1 MEKILFYGQTYAE
14 WIIMGMLLVQLMAI
28 FVSMHKITV
37 IRKQLKRIT
46 DQVQDYLQV
55 VMESEEENARKME
68 ENRRA
73 SEKEA
78 QTQLISSVLEE
89 IFP

>member
-1 MEKILFYGQTYAE
+1 MEKILFYGQTYAQ

-28 FVSMHKITV
+28 FVSIHKITA

-46 DQVQDYLQV
+46 NQVQDYLQV
-55 VMESEEENARKME
+55 VMESEEENARKMQ

>member
-14 WIIMGMLLVQLMAI
+14 WIIMGMLLVQLMVI

-37 IRKQLKRIT
+37 IRKQLKKIT

-55 VMESEEENARKME
+55 VMESEEENARKLE
-68 ENRRA
+68 EDRRA

>member
-14 WIIMGMLLVQLMAI
+14 WIIMGMLLVQLMVI
-28 FVSMHKITV
+28 FVSIHKITV
-37 IRKQLKRIT
+37 IRKQLQRIT
-46 DQVQDYLQV
+46 EQVQDYLQV
-55 VMESEEENARKME
+55 VMESEEENARKLE

>member
-1 MEKILFYGQTYAE
+1 MEKILFYGQTYAQ
-14 WIIMGMLLVQLMAI
+14 WIIMGMLLVQLMVI
-28 FVSMHKITV
+28 FVSIHKITV

-46 DQVQDYLQV
+46 EQVQDYLQV

>member
-14 WIIMGMLLVQLMAI
+14 WIIMGMLLVQLMTV
-28 FVSMHKITV
+28 FVFIHKITV
-37 IRKQLKRIT
+37 IRKQLKKIT
-46 DQVQDYLQV
+46 DQVQEYLQV
-55 VMESEEENARKME
+55 VMESEEENARKLE
-68 ENRRA
+68 EDRRA

-78 QTQLISSVLEE
+78 QTQLISLVLEE

>member
-1 MEKILFYGQTYAE
+1 MEQILEFGQTYAE

-46 DQVQDYLQV
+46 EQVQDYLQV
-55 VMESEEENARKME
+55 VMESEEENARKLE

>member
-1 MEKILFYGQTYAE
+1 MEQILEFGQTYAE
-14 WIIMGMLLVQLMAI
+14 WIIMGMLLVQLMTV
-28 FVSMHKITV
+28 FVFIHKITV
-37 IRKQLKRIT
+37 IRKQLKKIT
-46 DQVQDYLQV
+46 NQVQDYLQV

>member
-1 MEKILFYGQTYAE
+1 MEQILEFGQTYAQ

-28 FVSMHKITV
+28 FVSMHKITL

-55 VMESEEENARKME
+55 VMESEEENARKLE

>member
-1 MEKILFYGQTYAE
+1 MEQILEFGQVYSE
-14 WIIMGMLLVQLMAI
+14 WIIMGIALFQLIIMFLLI
-28 FVSMHKITV
+28 HKITA
-37 IRKQLKRIT
+37 IRKLLKRIT
-46 DQVQDYLQV
+46 NQVEEYV
-55 VMESEEENARKME
+55 TAVMESEEESVRKSE
-68 ENRRA
+68 EDRRA

>member
-14 WIIMGMLLVQLMAI
+14 WIIMGMLLVQLMTV
-28 FVSMHKITV
+28 FVFIHKITV
-37 IRKQLKRIT
+37 IRKQLKKIT
-46 DQVQDYLQV
+46 DQVQEYLQV
-55 VMESEEENARKME
+55 VMESEEENARKLE
-68 ENRRA
+68 EDRRA

>member
-37 IRKQLKRIT
+37 IRKQLKKIT
-46 DQVQDYLQV
+46 NQVQDYLQV
-55 VMESEEENARKME
+55 VMESEEENARKLE

>member
-1 MEKILFYGQTYAE
+1 MEKILFYGQTYAQ
-14 WIIMGMLLVQLMAI
+14 WIIMGMILVQLMAI

-46 DQVQDYLQV
+46 EQVQDYLQV

>member
-37 IRKQLKRIT
+37 IRKQLKKIT
-46 DQVQDYLQV
+46 DQVQEYLQV
-55 VMESEEENARKME
+55 VMESEEENARKLE
-68 ENRRA
+68 EDRRA

>member
-1 MEKILFYGQTYAE
+1 MEKILFYGQTYAQ
-14 WIIMGMLLVQLMAI
+14 WIIMGMLLVQLMVI
-28 FVSMHKITV
+28 FVSIHKITV

-46 DQVQDYLQV
+46 EQVQDYLQV

-78 QTQLISSVLEE
+78 QTQLSSSVLEE

>member
-1 MEKILFYGQTYAE
+1 MEKILFYGQTYAQ
-14 WIIMGMLLVQLMAI
+14 WIIMGMLLVQLMTI

-46 DQVQDYLQV
+46 EQVQDYLQV
-55 VMESEEENARKME
+55 VMESEEENARKMQE
-68 ENRRA
+68 IRRA

>member
-1 MEKILFYGQTYAE
+1 MEKILFYGQTYAQ
-14 WIIMGMLLVQLMAI
+14 WIIMGMLLVQLMTI
-28 FVSMHKITV
+28 FVSIHKITV

>member
-46 DQVQDYLQV
+46 EQVQDYLQV

>member
-1 MEKILFYGQTYAE
+1 MEKILFYGQTYAQ
-14 WIIMGMLLVQLMAI
+14 WIIMGMLLVQLMTI
-28 FVSMHKITV
+28 FVSMHKITA
-37 IRKQLKRIT
+37 IRKQLKKIT

-55 VMESEEENARKME
+55 VMESEEENARKLE

>member
-14 WIIMGMLLVQLMAI
+14 WIIMGMLLVQLMTI
-28 FVSMHKITV
+28 FVSMHKITA
-37 IRKQLKRIT
+37 IRKQLKKIT
-46 DQVQDYLQV
+46 DQVQEYLKV
-55 VMESEEENARKME
+55 VMESEEENDRKLE

>member
-1 MEKILFYGQTYAE
+1 MEQILEFGQTYAE
-14 WIIMGMLLVQLMAI
+14 WIIMGMLLVQLMTI
-28 FVSMHKITV
+28 FVSIHKITA
-37 IRKQLKRIT
+37 IRKQLKKIT
-46 DQVQDYLQV
+46 NQVQDYLQV

>member
-1 MEKILFYGQTYAE
+1 MEQILEFGQVYSE
-14 WIIMGMLLVQLMAI
+14 WIIMGIALFQLIIMFLLI
-28 FVSMHKITV
+28 HKITA
-37 IRKQLKRIT
+37 IRKLLKRIT
-46 DQVQDYLQV
+46 NQVEEYV
-55 VMESEEENARKME
+55 AAVMESEEESVRKLE
-68 ENRRA
+68 EDRRA

>member
-55 VMESEEENARKME
+55 VMESEEENARKLE

>member
-1 MEKILFYGQTYAE
+1 MEKILFYGQTYAQ

-46 DQVQDYLQV
+46 EQVQDYLQV
-55 VMESEEENARKME
+55 VMESEEENARKMQ

>member
-1 MEKILFYGQTYAE
+1 MEQILEFGQTYAE

-37 IRKQLKRIT
+37 IRKQLKKIT
-46 DQVQDYLQV
+46 DQVQEYLQV
-55 VMESEEENARKME
+55 VRESEEENARKLE

>member
-55 VMESEEENARKME
+55 VMESEEENARKMQ

>member
-14 WIIMGMLLVQLMAI
+14 WIIMGMLLVQLMVI
-28 FVSMHKITV
+28 FVSIHKITV

-55 VMESEEENARKME
+55 VMESEEENARKMQ

>member
-14 WIIMGMLLVQLMAI
+14 WIIMGMLLVQLMTI
-28 FVSMHKITV
+28 FVSIHKITA
-37 IRKQLKRIT
+37 IRKQLKKIT

-55 VMESEEENARKME
+55 VMESEEENARKMQ

>member
-1 MEKILFYGQTYAE
+1 MEQILEFGQTYAE
-14 WIIMGMLLVQLMAI
+14 WIIMGMLLVQLMTI

-37 IRKQLKRIT
+37 IRKQLKKIT
-46 DQVQDYLQV
+46 NQVQEYLQV
-55 VMESEEENARKME
+55 VMESEEENARKLE
-68 ENRRA
+68 EDRRA

>member
-1 MEKILFYGQTYAE
+1 MEKILFYGQTYAQ

-46 DQVQDYLQV
+46 KQVQDYLQV
-55 VMESEEENARKME
+55 VMESEEENARKMQ

>member
-1 MEKILFYGQTYAE
+1 MEKILFYGQTYAQ
-14 WIIMGMLLVQLMAI
+14 WIIMGMLLVQLMTV
-28 FVSMHKITV
+28 FVSIHKITA
-37 IRKQLKRIT
+37 IRKQLKKIT
-46 DQVQDYLQV
+46 NQVQEYLQV
-55 VMESEEENARKME
+55 VMESEEENARKLE

-89 IFP
+89 IFL

>member
-1 MEKILFYGQTYAE
+1 MEQILEFGQTYAE

-37 IRKQLKRIT
+37 IRKQLKKIT
-46 DQVQDYLQV
+46 NQVQDYLQV

>member
-1 MEKILFYGQTYAE
+1 MEKILFYGQTYAQ

-28 FVSMHKITV
+28 FVSIHKITV

-46 DQVQDYLQV
+46 EQVQDYLQV
-55 VMESEEENARKME
+55 VMESEEENARKLE

>member
-1 MEKILFYGQTYAE
+1 MEQILEFGQVYSE
-14 WIIMGMLLVQLMAI
+14 WIIMGIALFQLIIMFLLV
-28 FVSMHKITV
+28 HKITV

-46 DQVQDYLQV
+46 NQVQDYLQV
-55 VMESEEENARKME
+55 VMESEEENARKLE
-68 ENRRA
+68 EDRRA

>member
-46 DQVQDYLQV
+46 EQVQDYLQV
-55 VMESEEENARKME
+55 VMESEEENARKLE

>member
-1 MEKILFYGQTYAE
+1 MEQILEFGQVYSE
-14 WIIMGMLLVQLMAI
+14 WIIMGIALFQLIIMFLLI
-28 FVSMHKITV
+28 HKITA
-37 IRKQLKRIT
+37 IRKLLKRIT
-46 DQVQDYLQV
+46 NQVEEYV
-55 VMESEEENARKME
+55 AAVMESEEESVLKSE

>member
-14 WIIMGMLLVQLMAI
+14 WIIMGMLLVQLMTI
-28 FVSMHKITV
+28 FVSMHKITA
-37 IRKQLKRIT
+37 IRKQLKKIT
-46 DQVQDYLQV
+46 DQVQEYLKV
-55 VMESEEENARKME
+55 VMESEEENARKLE
-68 ENRRA
+68 EDRRA

>member
-14 WIIMGMLLVQLMAI
+14 WIIMGMLLVQLMVI
-28 FVSMHKITV
+28 FVSVHKITV
-37 IRKQLKRIT
+37 IRKQLKKIT
-46 DQVQDYLQV
+46 DQVQEYLQV
-55 VMESEEENARKME
+55 VMESEEENARKLE

>member
-1 MEKILFYGQTYAE
+1 MEKILFYGQTYAQ
-14 WIIMGMLLVQLMAI
+14 WIIMGMLLVQLMTI

-37 IRKQLKRIT
+37 IRKQLKKIT
-46 DQVQDYLQV
+46 DQVQEYLQV
-55 VMESEEENARKME
+55 VMESEEENARKLE
-68 ENRRA
+68 EDRRA

>member
-1 MEKILFYGQTYAE
+1 MEKFLFYGQTYAQ
-14 WIIMGMLLVQLMAI
+14 WIIMGMLLVQLMVI
-28 FVSMHKITV
+28 FVSIHKITV

-46 DQVQDYLQV
+46 EQVQDYLQV

>member
-14 WIIMGMLLVQLMAI
+14 WIIMGMLLVQLMVI
-28 FVSMHKITV
+28 FVSIHKITV

-46 DQVQDYLQV
+46 KQVQDYLQV